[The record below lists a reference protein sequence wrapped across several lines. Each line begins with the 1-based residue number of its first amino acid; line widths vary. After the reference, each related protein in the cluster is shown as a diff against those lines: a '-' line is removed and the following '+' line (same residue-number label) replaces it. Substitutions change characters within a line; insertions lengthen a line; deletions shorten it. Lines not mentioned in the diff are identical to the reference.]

1 MQASAGYID
10 TYYTRTLSVDHP
22 YSSLQNDIDVD
33 VCIVG
38 AGLAGINTAFGLIQR
53 GQNNIAVIDQ
63 HRIGWGAS
71 SRNGGFVA
79 KGYSAGE
86 GDIAKRVGLDH
97 ARKLVQLTKDARQ
110 MICERVNEHNIDC
123 GPLTPG
129 VLTVSW
135 ENPKSGFQEKIA
147 QMNRD
152 FDVGL
157 EYWPTERVREHCK
170 TQRYFDGMF
179 SPHDFQFHSLSYIQG
194 LAELVTQKG
203 GRIFENTPALSID
216 ADGQSW
222 RVRTPSGSIKAKKIV
237 VCCSI
242 YSQGLNRR
250 LENAAFPVKTYVMI
264 TDPVSE
270 ADLKNSLNTTHAIY
284 DTRFA
289 SDYYRVLPDKRIM
302 WGGRVQ
308 LWGNP
313 HDLAQVMFKDMLKVY
328 PQLEGKT
335 KPDIAWS
342 GLMCYAPHKMPQIGE
357 VAPGYWYNMGYG
369 GHGLVPTTVGGEAVA
384 AALCGPDQTYKLFE
398 PFGLSYAGGSMGRYV
413 AQMVYWWWRVR
424 DALSTNPALSG
435 A

>member
-22 YSSLQNDIDVD
+22 YTSLQNDIDVD
-33 VCIVG
+33 VFIVG
-38 AGLAGINTAFGLIQR
+38 AGLAGINTAFGLIKR
-53 GQNNIAVIDQ
+53 GQNNIAIIDQ

-79 KGYSAGE
+79 KGYSASE
-86 GDIAKRVGLDH
+86 DDLAKRVGLDH
-97 ARKLVQLTKDARQ
+97 ARQLVNLTKAARQ
-110 MICERVNEHNIDC
+110 LIRERVSEHNIDC

-179 SPHDFQFHSLSYIQG
+179 SPHDFQFHSLSYIQA

-216 ADGQSW
+216 AEGEGW
-222 RVRTPSGSIKAKKIV
+222 RVRTPQGSIRAKKIV

-242 YSQGLNRR
+242 YTQG
-250 LENAAFPVKTYVMI
+250 
-264 TDPVSE
+264 
-270 ADLKNSLNTTHAIY
+270 
-284 DTRFA
+284 
-289 SDYYRVLPDKRIM
+289 
-302 WGGRVQ
+302 
-308 LWGNP
+308 
-313 HDLAQVMFKDMLKVY
+313 
-328 PQLEGKT
+328 
-335 KPDIAWS
+335 
-342 GLMCYAPHKMPQIGE
+342 
-357 VAPGYWYNMGYG
+357 
-369 GHGLVPTTVGGEAVA
+369 
-384 AALCGPDQTYKLFE
+384 
-398 PFGLSYAGGSMGRYV
+398 
-413 AQMVYWWWRVR
+413 
-424 DALSTNPALSG
+424 
-435 A
+435 